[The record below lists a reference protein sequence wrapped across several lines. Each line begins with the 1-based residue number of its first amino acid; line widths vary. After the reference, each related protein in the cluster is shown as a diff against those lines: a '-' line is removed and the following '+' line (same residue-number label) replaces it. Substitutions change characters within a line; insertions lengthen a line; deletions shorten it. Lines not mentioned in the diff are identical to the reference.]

1 MNDGDG
7 HTGPPATRTP
17 SSVPAREDCW
27 SEHATRTLVDAW
39 GDRYLELNRG
49 NLRHHHWKEVANA
62 VNSVHGHIK
71 KARRSDVQCKNR
83 IDTLKKR
90 YKIEKARVS
99 SGYVSYWT
107 FFLQLDHLIGPSY
120 KPSPP
125 QPPELPH
132 RKNPPALPPPPL
144 PELPNWTVPV
154 GPRSKRP
161 VSGVSPAIVRRNFSA
176 MAAAAAAAEAEEG
189 EESETSKSSGG
200 GSEGERR
207 GVEWYRV
214 LAEAIERVGEIYGR
228 VEEAKQR
235 QMVEMEKQRMEFA
248 KDLEIQR
255 MRIFV
260 DGQIQL
266 ERIKRAKKK
275 RRSSESDSYL

>member
-1 MNDGDG
+1 
-7 HTGPPATRTP
+7 
-17 SSVPAREDCW
+17 V
-27 SEHATRTLVDAW
+27 
-39 GDRYLELNRG
+39 
-49 NLRHHHWKEVANA
+49 
-62 VNSVHGHIK
+62 
-71 KARRSDVQCKNR
+71 RRS
-83 IDTLKKR
+83 
-90 YKIEKARVS
+90 
-99 SGYVSYWT
+99 
-107 FFLQLDHLIGPSY
+107 
-120 KPSPP
+120 
-125 QPPELPH
+125 
-132 RKNPPALPPPPL
+132 
-144 PELPNWTVPV
+144 
-154 GPRSKRP
+154 
-161 VSGVSPAIVRRNFSA
+161 FSA
-176 MAAAAAAAEAEEG
+176 VAAAAAAAEAEEG

-207 GVEWYRV
+207 GVEWYRL

-275 RRSSESDSYL
+275 QRSSESDSYL